1 MSFKIDK
8 QTLNDLAVFGTGR
21 NQSVYE
27 IFNRMHTRGGAR
39 QLEEMFQFPL
49 SEMEAIE
56 NRSKIIAYY
65 MNSRVAFPFRGAI
78 FDAME
83 FYLNNT
89 DRRTQLMVQDNT
101 LGRKMKNMMG
111 SDTDYTWI
119 HNGIMGCLEMLN
131 VLDDFLSSGAEATD
145 PNVKKSNEELKAL
158 LANENWNWF
167 RQEKGKKKVTYEQAV
182 TYDRVFRFEERDKL
196 FKMMYNIYLMDVY
209 ITVGQVAVERGF
221 VFAKVLPAEENVLKM
236 RGVFHPFLKNPVGNS
251 IDVDKD
257 SNLIFLT
264 GANMAGKSTFM
275 KSFTIALL
283 LAHVGFPVPAKEMEF
298 SVRNG
303 MFTTINLPDNLSM
316 GYSHFYAEVLRV
328 KKVAQQLCQTKNLVI
343 VFDELFRGTNVKDA
357 YDATLAV
364 AEAFAEIQ
372 DCLFMVSTHIIEV
385 GQALKERCKNIRF
398 VYLPT
403 KMEGSTPVYT
413 YQLTEG
419 ITNDRHGM
427 IIINN
432 ERIIEIING
441 EGGTR

>member
-1 MSFKIDK
+1 M
-8 QTLNDLAVFGTGR
+8 R
-21 NQSVYE
+21 
-27 IFNRMHTRGGAR
+27 
-39 QLEEMFQFPL
+39 
-49 SEMEAIE
+49 
-56 NRSKIIAYY
+56 
-65 MNSRVAFPFRGAI
+65 
-78 FDAME
+78 
-83 FYLNNT
+83 YL
-89 DRRTQLMVQDNT
+89 LVQDNT

-167 RQEKGKKKVTYEQAV
+167 R
-182 TYDRVFRFEERDKL
+182 FEERDKL

-221 VFAKVLPAEENVLKM
+221 VFAKVLPAEENVLRM
-236 RGVFHPFLKNPVGNS
+236 RGIFHPFLKKPVGNS

-275 KSFTIALL
+275 KSFTIALF

-364 AEAFAEIQ
+364 AEAFAEIP
-372 DCLFMVSTHIIEV
+372 DCLFMISTHIIEV